1 MNTNLNCSRPMFFMG
16 KNSEVKAEVKPE
28 VNAPTQPVVVTKP
41 EVKPEAKTEAK
52 PQLQPQLTAD
62 KVEISKK
69 EPKCEGEA
77 CKK

>member
-16 KNSEVKAEVKPE
+16 KKSEVKPE
-28 VNAPTQPVVVTKP
+28 VNAPTQPVAAS
-41 EVKPEAKTEAK
+41 KPEAKTEVK

>member
-16 KNSEVKAEVKPE
+16 KKSEVKPE
-28 VNAPTQPVVVTKP
+28 VNAPTQPVLATKP
-41 EVKPEAKTEAK
+41 EVKAEAKTEVK

>member
-16 KNSEVKAEVKPE
+16 KKSEVKPE
-28 VNAPTQPVVVTKP
+28 VNAPTQPVLATKP
-41 EVKPEAKTEAK
+41 ELKAEVKPEAKTEVK

>member
-16 KNSEVKAEVKPE
+16 KKSEVKPE
-28 VNAPTQPVVVTKP
+28 VNAPTQPVLATKS
-41 EVKPEAKTEAK
+41 EVKAEAKPEAKIEVK